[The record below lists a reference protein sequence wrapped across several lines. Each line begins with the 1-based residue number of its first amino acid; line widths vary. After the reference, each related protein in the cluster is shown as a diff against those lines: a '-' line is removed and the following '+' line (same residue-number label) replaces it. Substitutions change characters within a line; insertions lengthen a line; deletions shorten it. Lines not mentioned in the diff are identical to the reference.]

1 MLDALSAELLK
12 LRPHKATWSL
22 VWLYPIAFLTIYV
35 IGIGVGMAG
44 VDPRE
49 PQSLPEW
56 LENTAVV
63 WFIPRNS
70 VGRFMIAAFVAVVFA
85 GEYGWNTW
93 KLIVPHR
100 SRGALIAAK
109 YAAVLILL
117 AVAFVATALLSTA
130 GTWADSVINR
140 GALPPGITAAA
151 LFREQGQAVLGALG
165 PLLVTVAYASL
176 AAILTRS
183 TIAALVIAIVAIS
196 VEQLLFTFG
205 PILSM
210 RFPAIVWPLYHAL
223 PGYHLGN
230 LLEWIGE
237 AKALSADF
245 PGGRSVSMH
254 WTTSLAVVAGWIGAL
269 VGGAFSA
276 FRRVDIN

>member
-1 MLDALSAELLK
+1 MSDALSAELLK
-12 LRPHKATWSL
+12 LRRHKATWSL
-22 VWLYPIAFLTIYV
+22 VWLYPIAFLLIYL

-44 VDPRE
+44 LDARE

-56 LENTAVV
+56 LENTAVI
-63 WFIPRNS
+63 WYMPRNS
-70 VGRFMIAAFVAVVFA
+70 IGRFMIAAFVAVVFA

-100 SRGALIAAK
+100 SRGALLAAK
-109 YAAVLILL
+109 YAAVLILF
-117 AVAFVATALLSTA
+117 AFAFVATALLSTA
-130 GTWADSVINR
+130 GTWADSVVNR

-151 LFREQGQAVLGALG
+151 LLREQGQGALAALG

-230 LLEWIGE
+230 LLEWIGQ
-237 AKALSADF
+237 AKALSAEF
-245 PGGRSVSMH
+245 PGGRIVSMH
-254 WTTSLAVVAGWIGAL
+254 WTTSLAVVAGWIAAS
-269 VGGAFSA
+269 VGGAFTA
-276 FRRVDIN
+276 FRRQDIN